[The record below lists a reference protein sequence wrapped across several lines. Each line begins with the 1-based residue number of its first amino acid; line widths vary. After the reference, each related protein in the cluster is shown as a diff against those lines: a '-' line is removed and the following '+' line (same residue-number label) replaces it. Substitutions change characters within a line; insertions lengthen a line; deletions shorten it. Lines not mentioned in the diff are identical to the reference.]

1 MILVFAYGFAVDVLS
16 TLTFSFTQRNRVLA
30 AAVSNTACYGLA
42 LAGIVDITKDVHMAV
57 PYLVGIFVGGVV
69 GVKLKQWMERVQ

>member
-1 MILVFAYGFAVDVLS
+1 MLLVFAYGFAVDILS

-42 LAGIVDITKDVHMAV
+42 LAGIVDVTKDVTLAL
-57 PYLVGIFVGGVV
+57 PYLAGIFVGGVV
-69 GVKLKQWMERVQ
+69 GVLIKKRMERVK